1 MVGSSTMEAL
11 AWEGEG
17 IQGDD
22 PYQIMNFSDRAST
35 SGRTD
40 QRGEEQEPKEMVEND
55 PTMHMV
61 VNVEERE
68 WKIL

>member
-1 MVGSSTMEAL
+1 MFTRKKHKERRIKFCMEDQSLQGEKTMVGSSTMEAL

-40 QRGEEQEPKEMVEND
+40 Q
-55 PTMHMV
+55 
-61 VNVEERE
+61 
-68 WKIL
+68 